1 MVTDSGKAGAPP
13 CGHRP
18 GLPSNCFFRSEGQFS
33 ARGCSGDK
41 DSVLHRRACCICF
54 NSQWV
59 PRDEQRTVCA
69 AVSQSVG
76 LCGRTEGRLVGTEVR
91 DTILVLKEL
100 PVSWEVGHTGSFPA
114 VKLLLSLLGYQQG
127 LIRGKKGLEV
137 IHIYRNYG
145 TYWVM
150 LGKSLNLLAVS
161 FFVYKRRE
169 LD

>member
-1 MVTDSGKAGAPP
+1 MAKLRPHPVDISQGFLATVSSGQRVSSLPKAAVG
-13 CGHRP
+13 RRI
-18 GLPSNCFFRSEGQFS
+18 LFFTGGS
-33 ARGCSGDK
+33 AVYASTLSR
-41 DSVLHRRACCICF
+41 F
-54 NSQWV
+54 PW
-59 PRDEQRTVCA
+59 DEQRTVCA

-76 LCGRTEGRLVGTEVR
+76 ICQRLEGHLVGTEVR
-91 DTILVLKEL
+91 DTILVPKEL

-114 VKLLLSLLGYQQG
+114 VKLLLSLLGYRPG
-127 LIRGKKGLEV
+127 LIRGKKGLEI

-145 TYWVM
+145 TSWVI